1 MFKTQDG
8 QVCALNTDTAQLRW
22 EFDAKDMR
30 ALSATEVTV
39 VGDQVWFGSKT
50 RAGAYVCALD
60 INTGKET
67 WKRETVLAPCPVVA
81 EGVVYFRTLQGLCA
95 VDIESKQEK
104 WVFKEKRSAP
114 AVANA
119 VAHGTVYFTR
129 KGVIYAI
136 DATTGHQQW
145 VFKTRGPVHSSPS
158 IARRILYVGS
168 DDGCIYA
175 IHTGSGKEA
184 WRGTS
189 GDAIRS
195 SPAIVD
201 GAVYVGSED
210 GIMYRIRR

>member
-1 MFKTQDG
+1 
-8 QVCALNTDTAQLRW
+8 
-22 EFDAKDMR
+22 
-30 ALSATEVTV
+30 
-39 VGDQVWFGSKT
+39 
-50 RAGAYVCALD
+50 
-60 INTGKET
+60 
-67 WKRETVLAPCPVVA
+67 
-81 EGVVYFRTLQGLCA
+81 
-95 VDIESKQEK
+95 
-104 WVFKEKRSAP
+104 
-114 AVANA
+114 
-119 VAHGTVYFTR
+119 
-129 KGVIYAI
+129 
-136 DATTGHQQW
+136 